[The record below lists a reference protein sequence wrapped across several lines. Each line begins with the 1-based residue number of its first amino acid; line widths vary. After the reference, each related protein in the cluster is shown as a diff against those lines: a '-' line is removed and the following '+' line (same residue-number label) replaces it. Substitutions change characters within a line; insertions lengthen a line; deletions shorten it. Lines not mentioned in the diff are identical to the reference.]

1 MTLRQS
7 DLAEHTAVSFNL
19 RKKGVWEDMTQDKLT
34 ETTNSV
40 LAAAIRNVGL
50 NPYKMVEMFKN
61 YRPNVPDEFQSD
73 ELYAEPS
80 KEVWSKVKTEK
91 IDRAEFRAKLKVT
104 KYSEGKERIE
114 SLALDEGDGKAV
126 AGGHQGLD

>member
-1 MTLRQS
+1 M
-7 DLAEHTAVSFNL
+7 
-19 RKKGVWEDMTQDKLT
+19 
-34 ETTNSV
+34 
-40 LAAAIRNVGL
+40 
-50 NPYKMVEMFKN
+50 
-61 YRPNVPDEFQSD
+61 
-73 ELYAEPS
+73 
-80 KEVWSKVKTEK
+80 KTEK